1 MPVPA
6 GSTRRDDRPGRRLG
20 GLRDPAHDVEAI
32 IEGYTAFSS
41 APWKTGALP
50 PVVKTLPYVAIDIS
64 TTYLFEPG
72 VRIQTHNALRYRAAR
87 AQVPQVMQRVSRVGM
102 QRFFAGYP
110 SRAIRYVCFG
120 STGGSPAGHPD

>member
-1 MPVPA
+1 
-6 GSTRRDDRPGRRLG
+6 
-20 GLRDPAHDVEAI
+20 LRDPAHDVGAI

-41 APWKTGALP
+41 APWKTGA
-50 PVVKTLPYVAIDIS
+50 LPYVAIDIS

-110 SRAIRYVCFG
+110 SRAIRYVCVG
-120 STGGSPAGHPD
+120 LTGGSPAGHPD